1 MPLPRNPLIEDLLV
15 LADLLAS
22 QNVRASLLQAA
33 LRRAVSTAYYAL
45 FHALCTVCSDGL
57 VRWSRTELVDRTYRS
72 LDHGTARRRL
82 ATLASATGADPSIRR
97 LSALFSLLQDRRN
110 DADYERP
117 RVLLSRNAAVLLIRN
132 AREAVDLLAALDED
146 ARRRLA
152 VELLVARSR

>member
-15 LADLLAS
+15 LADLLAG
-22 QNVRASLLQAA
+22 QNGRASLRQAA
-33 LRRAVSTAYYAL
+33 LRRAVSTSYY
-45 FHALCTVCSDGL
+45 ALCTVCSDGL
-57 VRWSRTELVDRTYRS
+57 IRWSRTELVDRTYRS
-72 LDHGTARRRL
+72 LDHGTARRKL
-82 ATLASATGADPSIRR
+82 ALLAATAGAEPSIRR